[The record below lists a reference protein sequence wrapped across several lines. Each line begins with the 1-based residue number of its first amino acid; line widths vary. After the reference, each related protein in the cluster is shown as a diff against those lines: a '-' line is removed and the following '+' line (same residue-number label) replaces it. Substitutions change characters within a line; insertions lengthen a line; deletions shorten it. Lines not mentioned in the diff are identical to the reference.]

1 MGAGHKGRRARVTAG
16 SRAGCWEPCVF
27 TGYCLDEKKR
37 PERWHGFSV
46 LHRTDSEVTELRD
59 GQQDGSW

>member
-27 TGYCLDEKKR
+27 MGYCLDEKKR
-37 PERWHGFSV
+37 PERWGGFSV
-46 LHRTDSEVTELRD
+46 LHRTGSEVT
-59 GQQDGSW
+59 G